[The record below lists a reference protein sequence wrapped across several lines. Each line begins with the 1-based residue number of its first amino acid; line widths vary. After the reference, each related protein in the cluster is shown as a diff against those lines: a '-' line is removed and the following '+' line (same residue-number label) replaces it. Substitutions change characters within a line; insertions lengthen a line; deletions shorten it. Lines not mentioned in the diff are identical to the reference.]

1 MKFIELTLVGGDKV
15 FINPTFINYFRSSIL
30 NRTKISLSGHTY
42 VEVEE
47 SCEDVEKM
55 LMED

>member
-15 FINPTFINYFRSSIL
+15 FINPTFINYFHSSTF

-47 SCEDVEKM
+47 SCEDVKKM

>member
-1 MKFIELTLVGGDKV
+1 MKFIGLTLVGGDKV
-15 FINPTFINYFRSSIL
+15 FINPTFINYFRSSTF

-47 SCEDVEKM
+47 SCEDVKKM
-55 LMED
+55 LIED

>member
-1 MKFIELTLVGGDKV
+1 MKLIELTLVSGDKV
-15 FINPTFINYFRSSIL
+15 FINPTFINYFYSSAF

-47 SCEDVEKM
+47 SYEDVKKM